1 MPSGANIKEALAY
14 LDIGIKLEML
24 LYDLSS
30 YLFWGSM
37 AELGA
42 FVFSLVLFFT
52 DAGQMA
58 AIFFFIFHIP
68 RGILGLLLVKKM
80 PISH

>member
-1 MPSGANIKEALAY
+1 
-14 LDIGIKLEML
+14 ML